1 MARMGWP
8 SVVHSKMRLFPESAM
23 YRLSP
28 GPTQMPSGSS
38 SPFRPVP
45 FEPMMVSKVKI
56 CSPTQ
61 LWGRALGG
69 GVWTGGA
76 ARVGVGAAGASSAQ
90 VVPAGDAGGLVLTA
104 GATASGYYV
113 QYGERKLLG
122 ISAFIDAD
130 TKRRI
135 GLEGE
140 ARWLEFHQIGN
151 VHAETYAMG
160 PRYHMNFGRFQP
172 YAKGL
177 VGIGKFNFPY
187 NDAHGSYLVIAAG
200 GGVDYRITRR
210 LRLRLADCEYQYWPQ
225 FTFAPMTT
233 FGVSSGLRIRVF

>member
-1 MARMGWP
+1 MMKSFHGRGTERGGKLGFPATAGPRRAIFARWGG
-8 SVVHSKMRLFPESAM
+8 K
-23 YRLSP
+23 P
-28 GPTQMPSGSS
+28 GP
-38 SPFRPVP
+38 R
-45 FEPMMVSKVKI
+45 
-56 CSPTQ
+56 
-61 LWGRALGG
+61 LGG
-69 GVWTGGA
+69 NA
-76 ARVGVGAAGASSAQ
+76 AFCLVFLAVCLATARPASAQ

-151 VHAETYAMG
+151 VHVETYAIG